1 MKSQILLILALLLAG
16 CASTP
21 GGGTMTGSANYQRC
35 VSQCGSGPGSGELC
49 MDGCRVQEAEDTKDT
64 SFCDRLD
71 KRENIP
77 SCYGTVAKS
86 AGDIKICDRLA
97 DAGNR
102 SYCIAVFGG
111 PSTN

>member
-1 MKSQILLILALLLAG
+1 MKALVFVVLAFLLAG
-16 CASTP
+16 CVSEP
-21 GGGTMTGSANYQRC
+21 GGSLGAGSANFQRC
-35 VSQCGSGPGSGELC
+35 ASQCGSGPGAGELC
-49 MDGCRVQEAEDTKDT
+49 MDGCRVQEAEDAKDT
-64 SFCDRLD
+64 SFCDRLY
-71 KRENIP
+71 KRENVP